1 MSTSKIR
8 VLYVD
13 DEADVREVFAS
24 VFADEFDVRLAE
36 SGEAALSLM
45 EGEELDVLVSDMRMD
60 GMRGS

>member
-24 VFADEFDVRLAE
+24 MFAEDFDVHLAE
-36 SGEAALSLM
+36 SGDAVRGFAGTGAGWQIGIALALCS
-45 EGEELDVLVSDMRMD
+45 S
-60 GMRGS
+60 S